1 MKISPKHAR
10 HGQQGYALLMVVFLI
25 AMMAIAVTVV
35 APNIITNTKRE
46 REEEMIWRG
55 RQYVR
60 GIRLFY
66 GKNHRFPTELED
78 LYKPKTGI
86 RFLRQ
91 AYKDPMNVKDGSWRL
106 IYVGPNGMLI
116 GSLKNRTV
124 NMAGQAM
131 GGFGGPTNGA
141 GSTMQGTSSMFG
153 SANGFGSASSFGSS
167 NNSSFGSS
175 GPNAPST
182 PGAANNTNAPAT
194 TDSSNPSSTS
204 ANGQPTPDPIGDGD
218 PALQPASLSDSPVMG
233 GNIIGVGSK
242 VNQRSIIWFEKAKNY
257 RQFEFVWD
265 PSVDALTGARPGMN
279 TNTGG
284 NPFGNPGGTNNNSP
298 FSNGTN
304 PNPNP
309 NPPQNPGLNPDPN
322 GNPPLQVPPN
332 Q

>member
-1 MKISPKHAR
+1 MIFPTKRAHR
-10 HGQQGYALLMVVFLI
+10 GEEGYALLIVVFFVALL
-25 AMMAIAVTVV
+25 AISTAVV

-91 AYKDPMNVKDGSWRL
+91 AYKDPMNAKDGSWRL

-124 NMAGQAM
+124 NLAGQAA
-131 GGFGGPTNGA
+131 GGFGGSSAGP
-141 GSTMQGTSSMFG
+141 GSTMQGNSSMFG
-153 SANGFGSASSFGSS
+153 SSNGFGSATSFGSNNGSAFNNGQNAASGAGGQPGQNPNDPS
-167 NNSSFGSS
+167 NQSGVSS
-175 GPNAPST
+175 
-182 PGAANNTNAPAT
+182 
-194 TDSSNPSSTS
+194 
-204 ANGQPTPDPIGDGD
+204 NGQPATPDPAGDGD
-218 PALQPASLSDSPVMG
+218 PALQAANVSDSTVIG

-265 PSVDALTGARPGMN
+265 PSVDALTGARPGIN
-279 TNTGG
+279 TNTA
-284 NPFGNPGGTNNNSP
+284 NPLGPQNGAAPKAPPAT
-298 FSNGTN
+298 GTN
-304 PNPNP
+304 PNPP
-309 NPPQNPGLNPDPN
+309 QDPSQNPGVNPDP
-322 GNPPLQVPPN
+322 GANPPLQAPPN

>member
-1 MKISPKHAR
+1 MSLSILKKRAR
-10 HGQQGYALLMVVFLI
+10 HGQKGYALLTVVFFVALL
-25 AMMAIAVTVV
+25 AISVATI
-35 APNIITNTKRE
+35 APNIITNARRE

-66 GKNHRFPTELED
+66 AKNHRFPTELED

-91 AYKDPMNVKDGSWRL
+91 AYKDPLNKKDGSWRL

-131 GGFGGPTNGA
+131 GGFGGPTAGA
-141 GSTMQGTSSMFG
+141 GSTMQGSSSMFG
-153 SANGFGSASSFGSS
+153 SSNGFGSASSFGANNGSAFNNGVGSS
-167 NNSSFGSS
+167 NNTAG
-175 GPNAPST
+175 APS
-182 PGAANNTNAPAT
+182 GTNQIPN
-194 TDSSNPSSTS
+194 SS
-204 ANGQPTPDPIGDGD
+204 NGQPGAPDPTGDGD
-218 PALQPASLSDSPVMG
+218 PALQPAMLSDGPVMG

-265 PSVDALTGARPGMN
+265 PSVDSLTGARQGI
-279 TNTGG
+279 NTGTG
-284 NPFGNPGGTNNNSP
+284 ANPFGTPGTSP
-298 FSNGTN
+298 TSPNGTN
-304 PNPNP
+304 PSPTP
-309 NPPQNPGLNPDPN
+309 NPPQNPGVNPDPN
-322 GNPPLQVPPN
+322 QNPPLQAPPN

>member
-1 MKISPKHAR
+1 MKRRNANKRAR
-10 HGQQGYALLMVVFLI
+10 HGQRGYALLTIVFFVALL
-25 AMMAIAVTVV
+25 AISVATV
-35 APNIITNTKRE
+35 APNIITNARRE

-66 GKNHRFPTELED
+66 TKNHRFPTELED

-91 AYKDPMNVKDGSWRL
+91 AYKDPLNTKDGSWRL

-124 NMAGQAM
+124 NLAGQAA
-131 GGFGGPTNGA
+131 GGFGGPTAGA
-141 GSTMQGTSSMFG
+141 GSTMQGSSSMFG
-153 SANGFGSASSFGSS
+153 SSNGFGSASSFGANNGSAFNNGVGS
-167 NNSSFGSS
+167 NN
-175 GPNAPST
+175 
-182 PGAANNTNAPAT
+182 AANAA
-194 TDSSNPSSTS
+194 SG
-204 ANGQPTPDPIGDGD
+204 AGQPTTSASGQPGAPDATGDGD
-218 PALQPASLSDSPVMG
+218 PSLQPAMLSDGPVMG

-265 PSVDALTGARPGMN
+265 PSVDSLTGARQGIN
-279 TNTGG
+279 TGAGG
-284 NPFGNPGGTNNNSP
+284 NPLGTPGGTAPTSP
-298 FSNGTN
+298 FGNGST
-304 PNPNP
+304 PNPSP
-309 NPPQNPGLNPDPN
+309 TPPQNPGVNPDP
-322 GNPPLQVPPN
+322 GQNPPLQAPPN